1 MNDWTNGVST
11 LYQADAREIPLPDA
25 SVHMCVTSP
34 PYWGLRDYGLGQ
46 WEGGDAEC
54 GHERPFTDSTTLP
67 NSGFTNNGHKNESW
81 PNNTCGLCGAKNTPA
96 GIGLEPT
103 LGEWVENIVAVMR
116 EVRRVLR
123 DDGTV
128 WLNIGDAY
136 SGGGRGTNPNGKQGT
151 NVGTFGLKRESG
163 SGLASKNLMGQ
174 PWRVAFALQDD
185 GWILRSAIVW
195 HKPNPMPESVTDRPT
210 SSYEMIF
217 LLTKSGIP
225 QFWTHR
231 DLPGQRTAPTPDYR
245 WRDALTGIEFTDE
258 PDAYTEDMFPCPDCG
273 GEGSITR
280 EAGQVSMFGGV
291 PAMVKECAKCKG
303 KGEIKRWKRSN
314 LWQGHDYFY
323 DAEAV
328 REPSKSP
335 GRVVSYDG
343 SQKTTAHE
351 NRTYPGATPK
361 DTVVGSHANVRNV
374 WLIPTQGRPD
384 AHFATFP
391 DELPRRCIL
400 AGTSEH
406 GVCSECGAPWARV
419 VESEHRPNQSDNN
432 GKHDGT
438 LYRTVSGGVSN
449 DARKRRTLGW
459 QPTCGCNAECK
470 IHKPRNPQGKA
481 LTSPRQDGNSW
492 NENEGRG
499 FIPKPKETM
508 GWQPTCSCA
517 ATIVPATVLDP
528 FVGSGTT
535 VAVAQALGRRG
546 VGLDLNSEYLKIA
559 ANRIGAVPLP
569 LIAKGVLL

>member
-25 SVHMCVTSP
+25 SVHCAVTSP

-46 WEGGDAEC
+46 WQGGDAEC
-54 GHERPFTDSTTLP
+54 GHKRPNPSDGKWDSFRDAKYLDNKT
-67 NSGFTNNGHKNESW
+67 FAW
-81 PNNTCGLCGAKNTPA
+81 PNNTCGLCGAVSTPE

-103 LGEWVENIVAVMR
+103 LGEWVANIVAVMR

-123 DDGTV
+123 DDGTC
-128 WLNIGDAY
+128 WLNLGDAY
-136 SGGGRGTNPNGKQGT
+136 SGGWRKTSKLDDLDGTIRVRNSDHQRPTYPMGLDAKQ
-151 NVGTFGLKRESG
+151 
-163 SGLASKNLMGQ
+163 LMGQ

-185 GWILRSAIVW
+185 GWVLRSAIVW

-210 SSYEMIF
+210 NAYEMVF
-217 LLTKSGIP
+217 LLTK
-225 QFWTHR
+225 
-231 DLPGQRTAPTPDYR
+231 
-245 WRDALTGIEFTDE
+245 
-258 PDAYTEDMFPCPDCG
+258 
-273 GEGSITR
+273 
-280 EAGQVSMFGGV
+280 
-291 PAMVKECAKCKG
+291 
-303 KGEIKRWKRSN
+303 
-314 LWQGHDYFY
+314 QGRYFY

-328 REPSKSP
+328 REPSKDPLDNRKARAKEHHKGMPTAERNGFRP
-335 GRVVSYDG
+335 GN
-343 SQKTTAHE
+343 A
-351 NRTYPGATPK
+351 TYPM
-361 DTVVGSHANVRNV
+361 ANARNV
-374 WLIPTQGRPD
+374 WTIPTQPRKD

-419 VESEHRPNQSDNN
+419 VEKTGHVNKRESAHVPNNTPTKTDS
-432 GKHDGT
+432 T
-438 LYRTVSGGVSN
+438 
-449 DARKRRTLGW
+449 GW
-459 QPTCGCNAECK
+459 QPTSVATDIRYPTCGCNAECK

-499 FIPKPKETM
+499 FLPKPKETM
-508 GWQPTCSCA
+508 GRQPTCSCA

>member
-25 SVHMCVTSP
+25 SVHCAVTSP
-34 PYWGLRDYGLGQ
+34 PYWGLRDYGL
-46 WEGGDAEC
+46 
-54 GHERPFTDSTTLP
+54 S
-67 NSGFTNNGHKNESW
+67 
-81 PNNTCGLCGAKNTPA
+81 A

-103 LGEWVENIVAVMR
+103 LGEWVQNIVAVMR

-128 WLNIGDAY
+128 WLNLGDAY
-136 SGGGRGTNPNGKQGT
+136 AGSGKGRIADGTHSPSHGDKQGT
-151 NVGTFGLKRESG
+151 NTGAVNGVLPKAFEGLPAKQ
-163 SGLASKNLMGQ
+163 LMGQ

-258 PDAYTEDMFPCPDCG
+258 PDAYTKDMIPCPDCG

-323 DAEAV
+323 DAEAI
-328 REPSKSP
+328 RQPHATGTIERFGKNPASSP
-335 GRVVSYDG
+335 QVKYGTEGIERNNVSFKESMPTGLIG
-343 SQKTTAHE
+343 S
-351 NRTYPGATPK
+351 
-361 DTVVGSHANVRNV
+361 ANARNV
-374 WLIPTQGRPD
+374 WTIPTQGRPD

-438 LYRTVSGGVSN
+438 LYRTVEGGVSN